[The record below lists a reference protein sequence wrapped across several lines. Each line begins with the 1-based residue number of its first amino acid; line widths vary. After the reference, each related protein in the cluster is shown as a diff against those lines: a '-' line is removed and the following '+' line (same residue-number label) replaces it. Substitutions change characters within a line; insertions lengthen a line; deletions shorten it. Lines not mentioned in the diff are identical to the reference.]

1 MGAVDDVADEPDGD
15 PRGAVRVPATM
26 NNGPPSGLKTV
37 AVQVK
42 RAMRVTGIMRSIRR
56 ARKISL
62 ASARLRAEWLF
73 CRCGTPCRRVALS
86 VMMVTFPG

>member
-1 MGAVDDVADEPDGD
+1 MGVVDDVADEPDGD
-15 PRGAVRVPATM
+15 PTVPFGSPATM
-26 NNGPPSGLKTV
+26 NSGPPSGLKMV

-62 ASARLRAEWLF
+62 ASARLRAE
-73 CRCGTPCRRVALS
+73 
-86 VMMVTFPG
+86 